1 MNFINYKVVIRNQV
15 HDDIYEFAD
24 YIFRFSFSE
33 SISKNISDVI
43 YEKINWLNFMPHM
56 YQKVLWEY
64 RVALVK
70 KTYRIFYRVEEEN
83 KKVIIVRVIR
93 TDQNIEEILFD

>member
-1 MNFINYKVVIRNQV
+1 MFYIVELKDEAKN
-15 HDDIYEFAD
+15 DIFELTD
-24 YIFRFSFSE
+24 YIFRFSFSQ
-33 SISKNISDVI
+33 NISDKI
-43 YEKINWLNFMPHM
+43 YDEIYQKIFSLEFMPQM
-56 YQKVLWEY
+56 YQKVLWDY

-70 KTYRIFYRVEEEN
+70 KSYRIFYRIEEEN

>member
-1 MNFINYKVVIRNQV
+1 MENYYI
-15 HDDIYEFAD
+15 DISPDVDEDIFELTD
-24 YIFRFSFSE
+24 YIFRFSFSKE
-33 SISKNISDVI
+33 IAQKIYNEIYSKI
-43 YEKINWLNFMPHM
+43 YSLNFMPHM

-70 KTYRIFYRVEEEN
+70 KTYRIFYKIEEEN

>member
-1 MNFINYKVVIRNQV
+1 
-15 HDDIYEFAD
+15 
-24 YIFRFSFSE
+24 
-33 SISKNISDVI
+33 
-43 YEKINWLNFMPHM
+43 MPQM

-70 KTYRIFYRVEEEN
+70 KTYRIFYRIEEEK

-93 TDQNIEEILFD
+93 TDQNIEDILFD

>member
-1 MNFINYKVVIRNQV
+1 MFYIVELKDEAKN
-15 HDDIYEFAD
+15 DIFELAD
-24 YIFRFSFSE
+24 YIFRFSFSQ
-33 SISKNISDVI
+33 NISDKI
-43 YEKINWLNFMPHM
+43 YDEIYQKVFSLEFMPEM
-56 YQKVLWEY
+56 YQKILWEY

-93 TDQNIEEILFD
+93 TDQNIEDILFN

>member
-1 MNFINYKVVIRNQV
+1 MNFINYKVVIRNEV

-24 YIFRFSFSE
+24 YIFRFSFSKE
-33 SISKNISDVI
+33 IAQKIYNEIYSKI
-43 YEKINWLNFMPHM
+43 YSLNFMPHM

-64 RVALVK
+64 RVALIK

-93 TDQNIEEILFD
+93 TDQNIEGILFD